1 MWGRQSYNIISGK
14 KIDKWFGGIG
24 KGKKGAFV
32 GLDPGG
38 TYDNLVYLSLH
49 LWETLIKE
57 ETDSGT
63 LNT

>member
-1 MWGRQSYNIISGK
+1 M
-14 KIDKWFGGIG
+14 GIG
-24 KGKKGAFV
+24 KEKKGAFV

-63 LNT
+63 LNTQPKLTPLIKPAVEMYT